1 MTEQEINELNEKLCV
16 PVQSVRVGSFLWRR
30 IGGPAGNNVKLWV
43 GSRHVDSTTTFYVRR
58 PAPEANFE
66 VTMHTPLGSYEY
78 ETPLS
83 SIARCAIEAEREL
96 LAKLAATLD
105 MFCSGASGLLNLVLG
120 RMSDCD
126 APADGSFAQ
135 RAGCIATDY
144 ARRVRQ
150 MPGAGN
156 MPFDWPGSH
165 EAWEQAQTKPA
176 QARLI
181 AAAAMLVLEA
191 DRISQ
196 NNTDEQSPTE

>member
-1 MTEQEINELNEKLCV
+1 MTEQEINESNEKLRV
-16 PVQSVRVGSFLWRR
+16 PGQSVRIGSFLWWS
-30 IGGPAGNNVKLWV
+30 IGGQAGNNVKLWV

-66 VTMHTPLGSYEY
+66 VTMHTPIGSYEY

-83 SIARCAIEAEREL
+83 SITRCAIEAEREL
-96 LAKLAATLD
+96 LAKLAATLN
-105 MFCSGASGLLNLVLG
+105 MFCSGASGLLNLVLE
-120 RMSDCD
+120 MSDCD

-144 ARRVRQ
+144 VRSAQQ

-156 MPFDWPGSH
+156 MPLDWPGSH

-191 DRISQ
+191 DRISK